1 MGKHFTEQIMEQI
14 MEISVQMQNYY
25 NDLDTLCRVIH
36 LMMSFDERK
45 REREKKNQ
53 SNRISSTLSL
63 YYRTD
68 KRCQMAF
75 GSLKVRLYVTRL
87 FWAKPA
93 DRPTDRPI
101 NRQHIFFCS
110 HHHHRLSMTTTTS
123 SSFYVNKKKS
133 LPSDSI
139 KFFVCIHFYYVYFCL
154 TTTMTISY
162 FTWE

>member
-1 MGKHFTEQIMEQI
+1 MPCHT
-14 MEISVQMQNYY
+14 
-25 NDLDTLCRVIH
+25 
-36 LMMSFDERK
+36 FDGEFWREKERK
-45 REREKKNQ
+45 REKNQ

-101 NRQHIFFCS
+101 NRQHIFFLQS
-110 HHHHRLSMTTTTS
+110 SS
-123 SSFYVNKKKS
+123 SSFVDDDDNVFFILCQQKKE
-133 LPSDSI
+133 PPI
-139 KFFVCIHFYYVYFCL
+139 RFN
-154 TTTMTISY
+154 
-162 FTWE
+162 